1 MIDKT
6 VSDEDR
12 QAFVNAMRGVA
23 HSVCVVT
30 TSDASGRHGATV
42 SAFCSVSADP
52 PTALVCLNSET
63 RIAEQVLENGRFNI
77 NILPESAQFIAER
90 FAGQHDNEVD
100 DRFDGIELRESELPV
115 INGATVFHCQVE
127 QSVAAGT
134 HHVIIGTVFESQ
146 REDVKP
152 LTYLEGTYQKVVEKN

>member
-6 VSDEDR
+6 VSDVNR

-30 TSDASGRHGATV
+30 TSDASGRYGATV

-52 PTALVCLNSET
+52 PTALVCLNSDT

-90 FAGQHDNEVD
+90 FAGMHDD
-100 DRFDGIELRESELPV
+100 SISDRFDGIELRESELPV
-115 INGATVFHCQVE
+115 ISGSTVFHCQVE
-127 QSVAAGT
+127 QSVTAGT
-134 HHVIIGTVFESQ
+134 HYVIIGTVMQSQ

-152 LTYLEGTYQKVVEKN
+152 LTYLEGSYQKVVSN